1 MKEIFKNKKIILT
14 VIFFIIIS
22 IIMIVLAVISLL
34 NRPKQSS
41 NAPTKSYDQASQ
53 KEITTFTGYTPN
65 VKEPMYAGF
74 EKFYHGY
81 EWNAFTK
88 FQDMMNEFAK
98 KESGNKYDR
107 ISLYKDSLN
116 HQKKEGINIWIT
128 FKIAINNDQKDYY
141 VKIDKKSYF
150 NYDIILY
157 NDKDMKDE
165 VYKYHY
171 CDPSVCKDD
180 KAKNNKAQN

>member
-22 IIMIVLAVISLL
+22 IIMIVLAVVSLL

-74 EKFYHGY
+74 EKFYHLL
-81 EWNAFTK
+81 
-88 FQDMMNEFAK
+88 
-98 KESGNKYDR
+98 S
-107 ISLYKDSLN
+107 
-116 HQKKEGINIWIT
+116 
-128 FKIAINNDQKDYY
+128 FKI
-141 VKIDKKSYF
+141 
-150 NYDIILY
+150 
-157 NDKDMKDE
+157 
-165 VYKYHY
+165 
-171 CDPSVCKDD
+171 
-180 KAKNNKAQN
+180 